1 MASIFAAKSTTALL
15 VVGIAHTIRA
25 MLCGDFPAPTLVL
38 AGAHD
43 PALEAV
49 NLKHRTLPGAVLKPI
64 PDAGYLSNLDPP
76 ATFPNQMLH
85 FLRGIEVDS
94 GV

>member
-1 MASIFAAKSTTALL
+1 MASIFAAKSTPALL
-15 VVGIAHTIRA
+15 VGIAHTIRA

-43 PALEAV
+43 PALEAAH
-49 NLKHRTLPGAVLKPI
+49 LTHRTLPGAVLKRI
-64 PDAGYLSNLDPP
+64 PDAGYLSHLDQPD
-76 ATFPNQMLH
+76 TFPNQMVH